1 MNLLDPRLGAYER
14 LALKVLTLAAVIV
27 AAIAGSF
34 PQLAWVASVGAA
46 ISTLVSALTHLT
58 SIGNTETKP

>member
-1 MNLLDPRLGAYER
+1 MNLLDPKLGAYER

-34 PQLAWVASVGAA
+34 PELAWTATVGAA
-46 ISTLVSALTHLT
+46 LATLIGVLTHLT
-58 SIGNTETKP
+58 EIGNKP